1 MIASGNHT
9 LKMRSGVE
17 GSLTQLLL
25 KSIERIRFFDFAA
38 LRATSL
44 RITCGRKINC
54 NLTFFIGKG
63 RTFYALV
70 TDAYEAF
77 EHFGFFKF
85 LASSEWNYTEGSE
98 QYGAL
103 PFITG
108 TLMTTLLALIFCIP
122 FSLPVALFVGEYFKG
137 TKMAAVLSTV
147 TDLLAGIPS
156 IIYGLW
162 GFYTLRPI
170 IMALNISPQ
179 GSGVLT
185 ASLVLAIMIIPY
197 AASLSAEFI
206 KMVPNDLKEG
216 AYSLGATRAEV
227 IRKVVFPVAGSGI
240 FSSYILAIGRALGE
254 TMTVTMLIGN
264 TNNIPESIT
273 STGNSMASIIAN
285 QFGEADDLRLS
296 SLIAIGLILFL
307 ITAIINMVG
316 KIMIKRARIV

>member
-1 MIASGNHT
+1 MNDKLYKVILFIAVLVIPIVCG
-9 LKMRSGVE
+9 GVV
-17 GSLTQLLL
+17 
-25 KSIERIRFFDFAA
+25 
-38 LRATSL
+38 
-44 RITCGRKINC
+44 
-54 NLTFFIGKG
+54 
-63 RTFYALV
+63 YALV
-70 TDAYEAF
+70 TDAYDAF
-77 EHFGFFKF
+77 EYFGFFNF
-85 LASSEWNYTEGSE
+85 LTSSDWSYTEGAE
-98 QYGAL
+98 KYGAL

-137 TKMAAVLSTV
+137 TKIASVLSTV

-185 ASLVLAIMIIPY
+185 ASLVLAIMIVPY

-227 IRKVVFPVAGSGI
+227 VCKVVFPVAGSGI
-240 FSSYILAIGRALGE
+240 FSSYVLAIGRALGE

-264 TNNIPESIT
+264 TNNIPDSIT

-307 ITAIINMVG
+307 ITAIINMIG
-316 KIMIKRARIV
+316 KIMIKRARIS

>member
-1 MIASGNHT
+1 MNDKLYKAILFMAAMVVPVVCG
-9 LKMRSGVE
+9 GV
-17 GSLTQLLL
+17 
-25 KSIERIRFFDFAA
+25 I
-38 LRATSL
+38 
-44 RITCGRKINC
+44 
-54 NLTFFIGKG
+54 
-63 RTFYALV
+63 YALV

-85 LASSEWNYTEGSE
+85 LTSSEWSYTEGQE
-98 QYGAL
+98 RYGAL

-108 TLMTTLLALIFCIP
+108 TLLTTMLALLFCIP

-137 TKMAAVLSTV
+137 TKIAAILSTV
-147 TDLLAGIPS
+147 VDLLAGIPS

-170 IMALNISPQ
+170 IMALDISPQ
-179 GSGVLT
+179 GSGILT
-185 ASLVLAIMIIPY
+185 ASLVVAIMIVPY

-206 KMVPNDLKEG
+206 KIVPNDMKES

-227 IRKVVFPVAGSGI
+227 VSKVVFPVAGSGI

-296 SLIAIGLILFL
+296 SLIAIGLVLFL
-307 ITAIINMVG
+307 ITAVINMIG
-316 KIMIKRARIV
+316 KVMIKHARIV

>member
-1 MIASGNHT
+1 MNDRLYKI
-9 LKMRSGVE
+9 
-17 GSLTQLLL
+17 LL
-25 KSIERIRFFDFAA
+25 FAA
-38 LRATSL
+38 AL
-44 RITCGRKINC
+44 IMPIVCG
-54 NLTFFIGKG
+54 GVV
-63 RTFYALV
+63 YALV

-85 LASSEWNYTEGSE
+85 LTSSEWSYTEGSE

-103 PFITG
+103 PFVTG

-137 TKMAAVLSTV
+137 SRVAALLSTV

-170 IMALNISPQ
+170 IMALHISPQ

-240 FSSYILAIGRALGE
+240 FSSYVLAIGRALGE

-264 TNNIPESIT
+264 TNNIPDSIT

-285 QFGEADDLRLS
+285 QFGEASDLRFS
-296 SLIAIGLILFL
+296 SLIAIGLVLFL
-307 ITAIINMVG
+307 ITAFINMIG
-316 KIMIKRARIV
+316 KIMIKRARIA

>member
-1 MIASGNHT
+1 MNDKIYRVI
-9 LKMRSGVE
+9 LF
-17 GSLTQLLL
+17 
-25 KSIERIRFFDFAA
+25 IAA
-38 LRATSL
+38 L
-44 RITCGRKINC
+44 IVPIVCGGVI
-54 NLTFFIGKG
+54 
-63 RTFYALV
+63 YALV
-70 TDAYEAF
+70 TDAYDAF
-77 EHFGFFKF
+77 EYFGFFKF
-85 LASSEWNYTEGSE
+85 LSSSEWNYSEGAE

-108 TLMTTLLALIFCIP
+108 TLMTTLLAFIFCIP

-137 TKMAAVLSTV
+137 KRVAAILSTV
-147 TDLLAGIPS
+147 VDLLAGIPS

-162 GFYTLRPI
+162 GFYTLRPL

-179 GSGVLT
+179 GSGILT

-197 AASLSAEFI
+197 ASSLSAEFI

-227 IRKVVFPVAGSGI
+227 VQKVVFPVAGAGI
-240 FSSYILAIGRALGE
+240 FSSYVLAIGRALGE

-264 TNNIPESIT
+264 TNNIPDSIT

-285 QFGEADDLRLS
+285 QFGEADGLRLS

-307 ITAIINMVG
+307 ITAGINMVG

>member
-1 MIASGNHT
+1 MNDKLYRVI
-9 LKMRSGVE
+9 LFV
-17 GSLTQLLL
+17 
-25 KSIERIRFFDFAA
+25 AA
-38 LRATSL
+38 LVMP
-44 RITCGRKINC
+44 IVCG
-54 NLTFFIGKG
+54 GVV
-63 RTFYALV
+63 YALV

-85 LASSEWNYTEGSE
+85 LTSSDWSYTEGAE

-122 FSLPVALFVGEYFKG
+122 FSMPVALFVGEYFKG
-137 TKMAAVLSTV
+137 TKIAAVLSTV

-197 AASLSAEFI
+197 AASLSTEFI

-227 IRKVVFPVAGSGI
+227 IRKVIFPVAGSGI
-240 FSSYILAIGRALGE
+240 FSSYVLAIGRALGE

-264 TNNIPESIT
+264 TNNIPDSIT

-307 ITAIINMVG
+307 ITAVINMVG
-316 KIMIKRARIV
+316 KIMIKLARIV

>member
-1 MIASGNHT
+1 MNDKIYRVI
-9 LKMRSGVE
+9 LF
-17 GSLTQLLL
+17 
-25 KSIERIRFFDFAA
+25 IAA
-38 LRATSL
+38 L
-44 RITCGRKINC
+44 IVPVVCG
-54 NLTFFIGKG
+54 GVV
-63 RTFYALV
+63 YALV
-70 TDAYEAF
+70 TDAYDAF

-85 LASSEWNYTEGSE
+85 LTSSDWSYTEGAE

-108 TLMTTLLALIFCIP
+108 TLMTTLLALVFCIP

-137 TKMAAVLSTV
+137 TKIAAVLSTV

-179 GSGVLT
+179 GSGILT

-227 IRKVVFPVAGSGI
+227 IRRVVFPVAGSGI
-240 FSSYILAIGRALGE
+240 FSSYVLAIGRALGE

-285 QFGEADDLRLS
+285 QFGEADGLRLS
-296 SLIAIGLILFL
+296 SLIAIGRVLFL
-307 ITAIINMVG
+307 ITAAINMVG
-316 KIMIKRARIV
+316 KIMIKRARIS

>member
-1 MIASGNHT
+1 MNDKIYRVI
-9 LKMRSGVE
+9 LF
-17 GSLTQLLL
+17 
-25 KSIERIRFFDFAA
+25 IAA
-38 LRATSL
+38 L
-44 RITCGRKINC
+44 IVPVVCG
-54 NLTFFIGKG
+54 GVV
-63 RTFYALV
+63 YALV
-70 TDAYEAF
+70 TDAYDAF
-77 EHFGFFKF
+77 EYFGFFKF
-85 LASSEWNYTEGSE
+85 LTSSEWSYTEGAE

-137 TKMAAVLSTV
+137 TKIAAVLSTV

-162 GFYTLRPI
+162 GFYTLRPV

-179 GSGVLT
+179 GSGILT

-197 AASLSAEFI
+197 AASLRAEFI

-240 FSSYILAIGRALGE
+240 FSSYVLAIGRALGE

-264 TNNIPESIT
+264 TNNIPDSIT

-285 QFGEADDLRLS
+285 QFGEADGLRLS
-296 SLIAIGLILFL
+296 SLIAIGLVLFL
-307 ITAIINMVG
+307 ITAAINMVG
-316 KIMIKRARIV
+316 KIMIKRARIS

>member
-1 MIASGNHT
+1 MNDK
-9 LKMRSGVE
+9 LYKV
-17 GSLTQLLL
+17 LL
-25 KSIERIRFFDFAA
+25 FV
-38 LRATSL
+38 TSL
-44 RITCGRKINC
+44 VMPLVCG
-54 NLTFFIGKG
+54 GVV
-63 RTFYALV
+63 YALV

-77 EHFGFFKF
+77 DHFGFFKF
-85 LASSEWNYTEGSE
+85 LTSKEWSYTEGTE

-108 TLMTTLLALIFCIP
+108 TLMTTLLALVFCIP

-137 TKMAAVLSTV
+137 TKVASVLSTV

-162 GFYTLRPI
+162 GFYTLRPL

-185 ASLVLAIMIIPY
+185 ASLVLAIMIVPY

-227 IRKVVFPVAGSGI
+227 IRKIVFPVAGSGI

-264 TNNIPESIT
+264 TNNIPDSIT

-285 QFGEADDLRLS
+285 QFGEASDLRFS
-296 SLIAIGLILFL
+296 SLIAIGLVLFL
-307 ITAIINMVG
+307 ITVVINMIG
-316 KIMIKRARIV
+316 KMMIKRARIS

>member
-1 MIASGNHT
+1 MNDKIYRVV
-9 LKMRSGVE
+9 LF
-17 GSLTQLLL
+17 
-25 KSIERIRFFDFAA
+25 IAA
-38 LRATSL
+38 LIMPTV
-44 RITCGRKINC
+44 CG
-54 NLTFFIGKG
+54 GVV
-63 RTFYALV
+63 YALV
-70 TDAYEAF
+70 TDAYDAF

-85 LASSEWNYTEGSE
+85 LISSEWSYTEGAE

-137 TKMAAVLSTV
+137 TKIAAVLSTV

-170 IMALNISPQ
+170 IMELNISPQ
-179 GSGVLT
+179 GSGILT

-240 FSSYILAIGRALGE
+240 FSSYVLAIGRALGE

-264 TNNIPESIT
+264 TNNIPDSIT

-285 QFGEADDLRLS
+285 QFGEADGLRLS
-296 SLIAIGLILFL
+296 SLIAIGLVLFL
-307 ITAIINMVG
+307 ITAAINMVG
-316 KIMIKRARIV
+316 KIMIKRARIS

>member
-1 MIASGNHT
+1 MNDKLYKT
-9 LKMRSGVE
+9 L
-17 GSLTQLLL
+17 L
-25 KSIERIRFFDFAA
+25 FAA
-38 LRATSL
+38 TF
-44 RITCGRKINC
+44 IMPIVCG
-54 NLTFFIGKG
+54 GVV
-63 RTFYALV
+63 YALV

-85 LASSEWNYTEGSE
+85 LTSSEWSYTEGAE

-137 TKMAAVLSTV
+137 TRIAEILSTV

-162 GFYTLRPI
+162 GFYTLRPLI
-170 IMALNISPQ
+170 IALDLSPQ
-179 GSGVLT
+179 GSSILT
-185 ASLVLAIMIIPY
+185 ASLVLAIMIVPY

-206 KMVPNDLKEG
+206 KMVPNDLKES

-227 IRKVVFPVAGSGI
+227 IRKVMFPVAGSGI

-264 TNNIPESIT
+264 TNNIPDSIT

-307 ITAIINMVG
+307 ITALINLIG
-316 KIMIKRARIV
+316 KIMIKRARIS

>member
-1 MIASGNHT
+1 MNDKLYKVI
-9 LKMRSGVE
+9 LFV
-17 GSLTQLLL
+17 
-25 KSIERIRFFDFAA
+25 AA
-38 LRATSL
+38 LVMP
-44 RITCGRKINC
+44 IVCG
-54 NLTFFIGKG
+54 GVV
-63 RTFYALV
+63 YALV

-85 LASSEWNYTEGSE
+85 LTSSDWSYTEGAE

-122 FSLPVALFVGEYFKG
+122 FSMPVALFVGEYFKG
-137 TKMAAVLSTV
+137 TKIAAVLSTV

-197 AASLSAEFI
+197 AASLSTEFI

-227 IRKVVFPVAGSGI
+227 IRKVIFPVAGSGI
-240 FSSYILAIGRALGE
+240 FSSYVLAIGRALGE

-264 TNNIPESIT
+264 TNNIPDSIT

-307 ITAIINMVG
+307 ITAAINMVG

>member
-1 MIASGNHT
+1 MSDK
-9 LKMRSGVE
+9 LYKV
-17 GSLTQLLL
+17 LL
-25 KSIERIRFFDFAA
+25 SVAA
-38 LRATSL
+38 L
-44 RITCGRKINC
+44 IMPVVCG
-54 NLTFFIGKG
+54 GVV
-63 RTFYALV
+63 YALV
-70 TDAYEAF
+70 TDAYDAF
-77 EHFGFFKF
+77 NHFGFFKF
-85 LASSEWNYTEGSE
+85 LTSSEWNYTPGAEK
-98 QYGAL
+98 YGAL

-137 TKMAAVLSTV
+137 TKVASVLSTV

-179 GSGVLT
+179 GSGILT
-185 ASLVLAIMIIPY
+185 ASLVLAIMIVPY

-216 AYSLGATRAEV
+216 AYSLGATRSEV
-227 IRKVVFPVAGSGI
+227 VRKVIFPVAGSGI

-264 TNNIPESIT
+264 ANNIPDSIT

-307 ITAIINMVG
+307 ITAIINLVG
-316 KIMIKRARIV
+316 KMMIKRARIS

>member
-1 MIASGNHT
+1 MNDKLYRGFLFI
-9 LKMRSGVE
+9 
-17 GSLTQLLL
+17 
-25 KSIERIRFFDFAA
+25 AA
-38 LRATSL
+38 LVVPVV
-44 RITCGRKINC
+44 CG
-54 NLTFFIGKG
+54 GVV
-63 RTFYALV
+63 YALV
-70 TDAYEAF
+70 TDAYDAF
-77 EHFGFFKF
+77 EHFGFFRF
-85 LASSEWNYTEGSE
+85 LTSSEWNYTEGAE

-108 TLMTTLLALIFCIP
+108 TLLTTLLALIFCIP

-137 TKMAAVLSTV
+137 TKVAALLSTV

-162 GFYTLRPI
+162 GFYTMRPV

-179 GSGVLT
+179 GSGILT

-227 IRKVVFPVAGSGI
+227 VRKVVFPVAGSGI
-240 FSSYILAIGRALGE
+240 FSSYVLAIGRALGE

-264 TNNIPESIT
+264 TNDIPQSIT

-307 ITAIINMVG
+307 ITAAINMVG
-316 KIMIKRARIV
+316 KIMIKRARI